1 MSFNLLKHSIK
12 MQLLY
17 VLIFLDKVYISLRYI
32 VTFKPKSWDTIT
44 HNVVNRNRIY
54 RYYQVSFLKFCPA
67 WIIHHRKYFKDKGFG
82 EDAFHAFWF
91 DIISTFKPK
100 RLLEIGVYR
109 GQVISLWALIGK
121 KLDFEMEVVGISPL
135 NNSADTV
142 SSYISMDYESDVYS
156 HFLHFSLDLPTIK
169 KGLSKEHTDYIR
181 TGDWDLIYIDGS
193 HNYEDVSLDLESAYV
208 GLKKGGLVILDD
220 SSLFTS
226 FKPIV
231 TRAFK
236 GHPGPSRIFS
246 EIDINKW
253 TFLCGVGHNN
263 LLCKK

>member
-1 MSFNLLKHSIK
+1 
-12 MQLLY
+12 
-17 VLIFLDKVYISLRYI
+17 
-32 VTFKPKSWDTIT
+32 
-44 HNVVNRNRIY
+44 
-54 RYYQVSFLKFCPA
+54 VSFLKFCPK
-67 WIIHHRKYFKDKGFG
+67 WIINHRKYFKDKGFG

-91 DIISTFKPK
+91 DIIRTFKPE

-121 KLDFEMEVVGISPL
+121 ELDIEMEVVGISPL

-142 SSYISMDYESDVYS
+142 SSYVSMDYESDIYS
-156 HFLHFSLDLPTIK
+156 NFLHFSLDLPIIK
-169 KGLSKEHTDYIR
+169 KGLSRDYIDFIR

-193 HNYEDVSLDLESAYV
+193 HDYEDVLLDLESAYV

-220 SSLFTS
+220 SSIFTS
-226 FKPIV
+226 FKPLI

-246 EIDINKW
+246 DIDINKW